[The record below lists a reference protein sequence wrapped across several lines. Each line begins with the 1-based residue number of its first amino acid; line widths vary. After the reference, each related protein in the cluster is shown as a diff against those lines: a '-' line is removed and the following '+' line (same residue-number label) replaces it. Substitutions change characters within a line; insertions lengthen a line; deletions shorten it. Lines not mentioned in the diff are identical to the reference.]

1 MRTFQQSLWSLSA
14 GHRARY
20 LGAIGAMALGIVF
33 AFGVPLVTRAVVDG
47 PLLAGASGEE
57 PVGSNWL
64 QRLGAAGE
72 LGRTGQL
79 WLAGGLI
86 LALTAFSGLCLYLRG
101 RWAAEASEGITRRVR
116 EHVYGHLGDLPCSWY
131 DDHDTGDLVQRC
143 TSDVET
149 IRAFLSTQVVEVGR
163 ASLLLLLVTPILF
176 YLDATLAIVSLA
188 LMPLI
193 VLFAL
198 VFFQKIKVLFQRMD
212 EAEGRLTTVLQ
223 ENLTAI
229 RVVRAFARQDHE
241 REKFGA
247 RNAEFRD
254 DHNRLI
260 RLLACYWSISDFL
273 CLVQIGLV
281 LFAGAH
287 FVLAGGLTVGTLA
300 AFLEYQFLVIWPVR
314 QLGRVLSEAGKAVVS
329 RRRLR
334 EVLDAPIEAGLES
347 TPGVHHEPLEGAVT
361 VRGLSFCF
369 GANGAAPAIDELSF
383 SIEAGQTLAL
393 IGPPGSGKSTLIQ
406 LLLRLY
412 DYSEGSIQFDGRE
425 LSTLPRRF
433 VRSHFGVVLQEPFL
447 YSKTIRGNL
456 EVGGAEP
463 TEEELFR
470 ATSAACV
477 HEAILG
483 FEGGYDTMVGER
495 GATLSGGQR
504 QRLALARALLADS
517 PILILDD
524 ALSAVD
530 TRTER
535 HILDAL
541 RARRGK
547 RTTIVI
553 AHRLSSVVHA
563 DLCLV
568 LDQGRLVQAG
578 RHDELIRVDGPYRRL
593 WEIQGVLEEEMR
605 EERQDTGSRD
615 ARGGIR

>member
-1 MRTFQQSLWSLSA
+1 
-14 GHRARY
+14 
-20 LGAIGAMALGIVF
+20 
-33 AFGVPLVTRAVVDG
+33 
-47 PLLAGASGEE
+47 
-57 PVGSNWL
+57 
-64 QRLGAAGE
+64 
-72 LGRTGQL
+72 
-79 WLAGGLI
+79 
-86 LALTAFSGLCLYLRG
+86 
-101 RWAAEASEGITRRVR
+101 VR

-176 YLDATLAIVSLA
+176 HLDVTLAIVSLA
-188 LMPLI
+188 LMPPI

-198 VFFQKIKVLFQRMD
+198 IFFQRIKVLFQRMD

-241 REKFGA
+241 RAKFGV

-260 RLLACYWSISDFL
+260 RLLAWYWSISDFL

-281 LFAGAH
+281 LFVGAH
-287 FVLAGGLTVGTLA
+287 LALTGGLSVGTLA

-329 RRRLR
+329 RRRLG
-334 EVLDAPIEAGLES
+334 EVLDAPIEAGLEAA
-347 TPGVHHEPLEGAVT
+347 PGVRHEPLEGAVT
-361 VRGLSFCF
+361 VRGLRFSFD
-369 GANGAAPAIDELSF
+369 ANGAAPTIQDLSF
-383 SIEAGQTLAL
+383 SLEAGQTLAL
-393 IGPPGSGKSTLIQ
+393 IGPPGSGKTTLIQ

-412 DYSEGSIQFDGRE
+412 DYSEGSIRLDGDE

-433 VRSHFGVVLQEPFL
+433 VRAHFGVVLQEPFL
-447 YSKTIRGNL
+447 FSRTIRGNL
-456 EVGGAEP
+456 EIGAADRSDA
-463 TEEELFR
+463 ELHR
-470 ATSAACV
+470 AASAACV
-477 HEAILG
+477 HEAIL
-483 FEGGYDTMVGER
+483 ELEHGYDTLVGER
-495 GATLSGGQR
+495 GVTLSGGQR
-504 QRLALARALLADS
+504 QRVALARALLADP

-541 RARRGK
+541 RERRGK

-568 LDQGRLVQAG
+568 LDQGRLVQSG

-605 EERQDTGSRD
+605 EERQAAGSVGSRGG
-615 ARGGIR
+615 AR